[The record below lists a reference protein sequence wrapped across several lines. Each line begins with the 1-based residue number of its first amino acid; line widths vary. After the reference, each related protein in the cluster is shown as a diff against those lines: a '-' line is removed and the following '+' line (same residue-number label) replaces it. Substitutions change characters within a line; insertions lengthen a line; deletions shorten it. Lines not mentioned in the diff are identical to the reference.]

1 MGSERRARI
10 ALVAG
15 SIAVAL
21 LAGELGLRVWGEEHE
36 PAPDFVPVERLCE
49 GCRRLFELNPDHPAV
64 GPQKTRDR
72 VYAIPKPPGVFRILV
87 LGDSIALGQQL
98 RRSETFPER
107 LELALDAPG
116 RRVEIVNA
124 GVNGYTPYNE
134 LHYFLEVGRD
144 FEPDLVLAAFCMND
158 VVAPLLH
165 WNRRRRLLEIP
176 AEAIP
181 NPAYHEAVAEP
192 RFRRRTWAARAAAHS
207 RLLGRLAA
215 ALVPSVAEDWRERCY
230 PTRGR
235 LPNCLTLE
243 DELGIEVLEDE
254 ASPEWRWL
262 RGLYDRLAAAVREA
276 GASFAVI
283 VFPLA
288 YQMDPASSQR
298 AQAAWERYCRARGL
312 ACLDLLPALRVAASR
327 AGPPA
332 DPDWDHALWIDVW
345 HPSPAGHAIA
355 AEAIRAF
362 LAREALLGDIRRR

>member
-10 ALVAG
+10 ALLAG

-21 LAGELGLRVWGEEHE
+21 LAGEIGLRVFGEEHE

-49 GCRRLFELNPDHPAV
+49 GCRRLFELNPDHPAISE
-64 GPQKTRDR
+64 QKTRDR

-87 LGDSIALGQQL
+87 LGDSVALGQQV

-107 LELALDAPG
+107 LELALDSPE
-116 RRVEIVNA
+116 RRVEVVNA

-134 LHYFLEVGRD
+134 LHYFLEVGHA

-158 VVAPLLH
+158 VVDPLLH

-192 RFRRRTWAARAAAHS
+192 RFRRRMWAARAAAHS
-207 RLLGRLAA
+207 ALLGRLAA

-230 PTRGR
+230 RTRDGR
-235 LPNCLTLE
+235 FPNCLTLE

-254 ASPEWRWL
+254 RSPEWRWL
-262 RGLYDRLAAAVREA
+262 RELYDRLHAAVREA
-276 GASFAVI
+276 SAPLAVI

-288 YQMDPASSQR
+288 YQMDPADPHR
-298 AQAAWERYCRARGL
+298 PQAAWESYCRARGL
-312 ACLDLLPALRVAASR
+312 ACLDLLPALRVGASR

-332 DPDWDHALWIDVW
+332 DPAWDDALWIDVW
-345 HPSPAGHAIA
+345 HLSPAGHAIA

-362 LAREALLGDIRRR
+362 LVREGLVVR